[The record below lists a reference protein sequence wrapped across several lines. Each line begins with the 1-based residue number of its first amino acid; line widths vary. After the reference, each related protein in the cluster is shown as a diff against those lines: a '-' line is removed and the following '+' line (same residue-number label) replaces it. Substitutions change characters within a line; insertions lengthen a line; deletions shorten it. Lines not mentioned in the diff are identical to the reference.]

1 MHAHLAGPHKNRTP
15 SRLVLLRCHRW
26 SPSPTTMLA
35 LLASVSLLSAQF
47 NVALAQGTTAS
58 LSVSLPLAA
67 PSSAATLNPDLLSF
81 SIEQD
86 LWTEWAG
93 TTSPNTFF
101 LNALGNLA
109 ERTGQTP
116 WIRIGADSEDH
127 TNFNAAVQGSE
138 DVFPAP
144 TTTVPYPEASTIVV
158 GDNFYSLASHLP
170 KGTRVIWGVNFGQ
183 NNLTAAFL
191 EARSI
196 KSAFESPAMSEA
208 GVTLEFIEIG
218 NEADLYSSNG
228 ARTASTWTIQE
239 YVKEW
244 TNFAQNVSVAAG
256 ITSGSGPKFI
266 GTAFAGSSHSA
277 SSFSPQGAFAN
288 GLLTSAPGKL
298 ITAISQHHYSGSF
311 CSGSGALLQ
320 DLMTKSNIRGNVSSF
335 SPDIAAVKAQ
345 GLDYVFGETNSFS
358 CHGAPNVSNTAGA
371 ALWTLDYTLFASQL
385 GISRVHFHEG
395 VGYKYNLIQPATLTR
410 SILDGSPLSQPLAP
424 HVQPQYYAAIIA
436 GEAIGTT
443 GSSTVTELD
452 INNTFV
458 SGYAFFEGGKLK
470 RAVLINS
477 QAFLSTST
485 GARTSVNVALSFA
498 GSGSAPK
505 TVQVKR
511 LKINHADDASGLQWA
526 GQSFETSDARPSGG
540 VSSQTVNANSV
551 IELSETEVVLL
562 TFQ

>member
-1 MHAHLAGPHKNRTP
+1 
-15 SRLVLLRCHRW
+15 
-26 SPSPTTMLA
+26 MLA
-35 LLASVSLLSAQF
+35 LLASLSVLSAQLT
-47 NVALAQGTTAS
+47 AASAQGTSAA
-58 LSVSLPLAA
+58 LPVSLPLSA

-93 TTSPNTFF
+93 TTSSPNTFF
-101 LNALGNLA
+101 QNALGNLA
-109 ERTGQTP
+109 QRTGQTP

-127 TNFNAAVQGSE
+127 TNFNAAIQGSE
-138 DVFPAP
+138 DLFPAP
-144 TTTVPYPEASTIVV
+144 TTTVPYPEASSIVV
-158 GDNFYSLASHLP
+158 GDNFYSLASNLP

-196 KSAFESPAMSEA
+196 MNAFKSSAMREA
-208 GVTLEFIEIG
+208 DVTLEFIEIG
-218 NEADLYSSNG
+218 NEADLYSNNG
-228 ARTASTWTIQE
+228 FRNPSTWTIQE

-244 TNFAQNVSVAAG
+244 TNFAENVSVAAG

-266 GTAFAGSSHSA
+266 GAAFAGSSHST
-277 SSFSPQGAFAN
+277 SSFSPQGAIAN

-311 CSGSGALLQ
+311 CSGNGALLQ
-320 DLMTKSNIRGNVSSF
+320 DLMTKANIRSNVSSF
-335 SPDIAAVKAQ
+335 SPDVVAVKAQ

-371 ALWTLDYTLFASQL
+371 ALWTLDYTLFSSQV

-410 SILDGSPLSQPLAP
+410 SILDGSPLSQPLTP
-424 HVQPQYYAAIIA
+424 HVQPQYYAALIA
-436 GEAIGTT
+436 AEAIGTT
-443 GSSTVTELD
+443 GSSTATELTID
-452 INNTFV
+452 NDFV
-458 SGYAFFEGGKLK
+458 SGYAFFEGGMLK

-485 GARTSVNVALSFA
+485 GPRTAVNVDLTFT
-498 GSGSAPK
+498 GGSAPK
-505 TVQVKR
+505 TVQIKR

-526 GQSFETSDARPSGG
+526 GQTFETSDAKPSGQI
-540 VSSQTVNANSV
+540 STQTQSATSA

-562 TFQ
+562 AFQ